1 MTGCG
6 KRPRRLNYAVNK
18 MSTKSWS
25 KVFNAAKA
33 YKKLL
38 QRVEFEWQTKW
49 LSNALEFAKAK
60 LKKYWINPNKI

>member
-1 MTGCG
+1 
-6 KRPRRLNYAVNK
+6 